1 VRIFLAGATG
11 VIGRPLVPALLGAGH
26 EVTALARTPEK
37 AKALEAQGAEPA
49 LTDAFDDEAVREAV
63 VSARPEVVIHQLT
76 ALPRELNMRKYFEQL
91 EPTNRLRAQTTPYFL
106 AAAREAG
113 ARRVIFQSVSFITA
127 PEGPPVVD
135 ESAPLIDG
143 PPAEG
148 VRTMERLVLGAEAL
162 EGIVLRYGFFYGPGT
177 HYAPDGHMV
186 GLARKRQLPI
196 VGSGEGRSSFVALDD
211 AVAATVLALD
221 HGAPGVYNVT
231 DDEPAPA
238 SEWIPELARLV
249 RAKPPRRLPAWLVR
263 LLAGEA
269 TVLLATQLRGNSNAK
284 AKAQLGFAPRWP
296 RWREGFAAVLA
307 GKPERARLAA

>member
-1 VRIFLAGATG
+1 MRVFLAGATG
-11 VIGRPLVPALLGAGH
+11 AIGRPLVPALLGAGH
-26 EVTALARTPEK
+26 EVTALARTAEK
-37 AKALEAQGAEPA
+37 AKALAAQGAEPA
-49 LTDAFDDEAVREAV
+49 LADAFDIEGVREAV
-63 VSARPEVVIHQLT
+63 VSARPEVLMHQLT
-76 ALPRELNMRKYFEQL
+76 ALPRELNLRKYFEQL
-91 EPTNRLRAQTTPYFL
+91 EPTNRLRAQTTPSFL

-127 PEGPPVVD
+127 QQGPLVVD
-135 ESAPLIDG
+135 ESAPLMDG
-143 PPAEG
+143 TPAEG

-162 EGIVLRYGFFYGPGT
+162 EGVVLRYGFFYGPGT
-177 HYAPDGHMV
+177 HYAPDGQMV
-186 GLARKRQLPI
+186 ALARKRRLPI
-196 VGSGEGRSSFVALDD
+196 VGSGEGRSSFVHLDD

-249 RAKPPRRLPAWLVR
+249 GARPPRRLPAWLVR

-284 AKAQLGFAPRWP
+284 ARAELGFEPRFAH
-296 RWREGFAAVLA
+296 WRDGFAAVF
-307 GKPERARLAA
+307 GDAREGVKAAA

>member
-1 VRIFLAGATG
+1 MRIFLAGATG
-11 VIGRPLVPALLGAGH
+11 VIGRPLVPALLDAGH
-26 EVTALARTPEK
+26 EVTAFARTPEK

-49 LTDAFDDEAVREAV
+49 AADAFDVEGVREAV
-63 VSARPEVVIHQLT
+63 VSARPEVLIHQLT
-76 ALPRELNMRKYFEQL
+76 ALPRELNMRRYFEQL
-91 EPTNRLRAQTTPYFL
+91 EPTNRLRAQTTPHFL
-106 AAAREAG
+106 SAAREAG

-127 PEGPPVVD
+127 QQGPPVVD
-135 ESAPLIDG
+135 ESAPLMDG
-143 PPAEG
+143 APAEG

-162 EGIVLRYGFFYGPGT
+162 EGIVLRYGFFYGSGT
-177 HYAPDGHMV
+177 HYAPDGQMV
-186 GLARKRQLPI
+186 ALARKRRLPI
-196 VGSGEGRSSFVALDD
+196 VGSGEGRSSFVHLDD

-249 RAKPPRRLPAWLVR
+249 GAKPPRRLPAWLVR

-269 TVLLATQLRGNSNAK
+269 TVLLATQLRGSSNAK
-284 AKAQLGFAPRWP
+284 AKAQLGFEPRWP

-307 GKPERARLAA
+307 GAPERARVAA